1 MERPLKTARFGGILL
16 TARLQLARTS
26 LPAVR
31 RAIVE
36 LIAQRPPQRC
46 PYCRRWICAKTQR
59 E

>member
-1 MERPLKTARFGGILL
+1 
-16 TARLQLARTS
+16 
-26 LPAVR
+26 VR

-46 PYCRRWICAKTQR
+46 PHCRRWICAKTQR